1 MKKKI
6 VDNLILPS
14 GGIDTHAHLDLED
27 FSEDLDAVIKRAELK
42 GVTYIVNV
50 FLDIDSYNNKRK
62 LFEKYQNIYFTL
74 GIHPHEASKV
84 DEKDI
89 NSMIEIFKDDSRL
102 RAVGEIGLDFYRNYS
117 PKSDQIKVFK
127 LQLEI
132 AKQLDI
138 PVVIH
143 SRDAESDTLK
153 ILEDM
158 GFKDR
163 PLIWHCFTKDIDLGE
178 KILKNG
184 WMISIPGP
192 ITFKKSEK
200 LQIAVSKIPLKRMVV
215 ETDSPFLT
223 PHPFRGKRNEPG
235 YVVYT
240 AKKIAEIKNMDVNT
254 TWKILSNNAKEI
266 FNI

>member
-14 GGIDTHAHLDLED
+14 GGIDTHAHLDLEN

-50 FLDIDSYNNKRK
+50 FLDIASYNNNRK

-74 GIHPHEASKV
+74 GIHPSEASKV
-84 DEKDI
+84 GEKDI
-89 NSMIEIFKDDSRL
+89 NSMIEIFKQDSRL

-117 PKSDQIKVFK
+117 QKTEQIKVFK
-127 LQLEI
+127 QQLEV

-143 SRDAESDTLK
+143 CRDAESDTLK

-178 KILKNG
+178 RILKNG

-192 ITFKKSEK
+192 VTFKKSEK
-200 LQIAVSKIPLKRMVV
+200 LQIAISKLPIDRMVV

-240 AKKIAEIKNMDVNT
+240 AKKIAEIKGIDVENA
-254 TWKILSNNAKEI
+254 WKILSNNAKEI